1 LLFLWLPTLLFAIV
15 VCLHCVVG
23 FCKHELNSGQEL
35 AEKVKKNRNTV
46 KRWTATKILVIDEIS
61 MLDSDLFDKL
71 NTVAQVVRKQLNK
84 PFGGIQVV
92 ACGDFFQVRIV

>member
-1 LLFLWLPTLLFAIV
+1 M
-15 VCLHCVVG
+15 
-23 FCKHELNSGQEL
+23 
-35 AEKVKKNRNTV
+35 KKNRNTV